1 MNVKSLPRAKREELR
16 KRGFAMLSDGAS
28 AYQVAKELGIRF
40 QTAYAWKKRLD
51 EAGSDAFVEQKRGP
65 GSSKSARLTP
75 PRLRLLAETVVDKT
89 PEQLKFPFALW
100 SSKAVQEF
108 VRRKFGVDI
117 CRRTARRY
125 LSKLG
130 FRYRVPERFAREQR
144 PEAVRKWLTR
154 QYPAIRREARR
165 KGAKI
170 LWCDEAAILA
180 GEIKARGYAPRG
192 TAPVLRAPANR
203 GIRCNMIS
211 AVGNQGDMRF
221 MVFRD
226 AMNADRFK
234 EFLLLLLKEFP
245 TEVLFLICDNL
256 RVHHAK
262 CLKPWFAEQRAAN
275 RLFMHYL
282 PSYSPEMNPDEYMN
296 RDTKAHMAEE
306 EIPSTAPGMETAV
319 GRHLK
324 KRSEDKEF
332 IKRLFHKKEVR
343 YAAEP

>member
-1 MNVKSLPRAKREELR
+1 MNVKSLPREKREELR
-16 KRGFAMLSDGAS
+16 KRGFALLSAGTT
-28 AYQVAKELGIRF
+28 AYQVAKTLGIRV

-51 EAGSDAFVEQKRGP
+51 EAGIDAFVEQKRGP
-65 GSSKSARLTP
+65 ETSEAARLTP
-75 PRLRLLAETVVDKT
+75 SGLRKLAEAVVDKT

-125 LSKLG
+125 MARLG

-154 QYPAIRREARR
+154 QYPAIRREAHR

-180 GEIKARGYAPRG
+180 GEIKSRGYAPRG

-211 AVGNQGDMRF
+211 AVCNLGDMRF
-221 MVFRD
+221 MIFRD
-226 AMNADRFK
+226 AMNADKFK
-234 EFLLLLLKEFP
+234 EFLQLLLKEFP
-245 TEVLFLICDNL
+245 DEVLFLICDNL

-296 RDTKAHMAEE
+296 RDTKAHMAEQA
-306 EIPSTAPGMETAV
+306 IPSTTPAIEAAV
-319 GRHLK
+319 GKHLK